1 MVGARVGST
10 GFVMRT
16 DENETCAR
24 GATDK
29 IEMADPPA

>member
-1 MVGARVGST
+1 
-10 GFVMRT
+10 VMRT